1 MRFTKLLVTGVAFGA
16 IAASA
21 AAQSAMPSYKGIGTP
36 ATKEGIQAK
45 DISVSPEGKGLPPG
59 GGSAKEGVQEGDVLD
74 AKTLPKVQMPNRNGF
89 TPARFSDIPDE
100 KKRGCRQGICP

>member
-1 MRFTKLLVTGVAFGA
+1 VTDKNAHDTLTTIKPVRSVASYWPYA
-16 IAASA
+16 TMVWDYIHR
-21 AAQSAMPSYKGIGTP
+21 AMPRGKSGTLAPNEVYALTAFILYKNGI
-36 ATKEGIQAK
+36 I
-45 DISVSPEGKGLPPG
+45 
-59 GGSAKEGVQEGDVLD
+59 QEGDVLD